1 MSARVLLC
9 GMGGYGENYVKE
21 FLDRD
26 PVVTGSVLA
35 GIADPF
41 AKNSPLYPAVV
52 ERGIPVYDS
61 PEDFFARNRADLTV
75 VSSPIHT
82 HYPYVM
88 SALEHGSN
96 VLTEKPV
103 CFDPDQFSRMT
114 EKSRQTGLF
123 VAVGY
128 QLCFS
133 RDVLAL
139 KKDILDGVYGK
150 PVRMKTI
157 RLMRRDDLYYRR
169 SGWAGAMLCK
179 GEPVYDSPFTNACA
193 HQFQNMVFLLG
204 KEMDDSATTV
214 SCSGI
219 LARIRPDIT
228 NCDTAS
234 LEFRTEEGVVLQY
247 HASHAVDE
255 AKVGPLSAYEF
266 VGGTVIQDDKG
277 FTGHLND
284 GRTIDYTGI
293 DKGERL
299 EKLWES
305 IRCVRE
311 KRLPV
316 CTLKT
321 AFEHTHAVL
330 MAQAMGVTDLSDH
343 AISRMDEKD
352 SVYYTLDGLGNELL
366 NAYAQW
372 RIADINRIK
381 KW

>member
-1 MSARVLLC
+1 METRVLLC

-21 FLDRD
+21 YLERD
-26 PVVTGSVLA
+26 VLGSSLV

-41 AKNSPLYPAVV
+41 AQKSPLYEQVIA
-52 ERGIPVYDS
+52 RGIPIYDS
-61 PEDFFARNRADLTV
+61 MDSFYEQDRADLV
-75 VSSPIHT
+75 IISSPIHT

-88 SALEHGSN
+88 SALDHGSN

-103 CFDPDQFSRMT
+103 CFDPKQFANMMDR
-114 EKSRQTGLF
+114 SRQTGLF

-133 RDVLAL
+133 KDVLAL
-139 KKDILDGVYGK
+139 KRDILDGVYGK

-157 RLMRRDDLYYRR
+157 RLMRRNDVYYGR
-169 SGWAGAMLCK
+169 SSWAGALRCG
-179 GEPVYDSPFTNACA
+179 GELVYDSPFTNACA

-204 KEMDDSATTV
+204 KAMDESATTV
-214 SCSGI
+214 SCKGI
-219 LARIRPDIT
+219 LARIRPNIT

-234 LEFRTEEGVVLQY
+234 LEFVTEDGVILQY

-255 AKVGPLSAYEF
+255 VKVGPLSVYEF
-266 VGGTVIQDDKG
+266 ENGTVEQGADG
-277 FTGHLND
+277 FTGRLCD
-284 GRTIDYTGI
+284 GRVIDYTGL

-305 IRCVRE
+305 VRCVQEGRT
-311 KRLPV
+311 PV

-330 MAQAMGVTDLSDH
+330 MAQEMGVRDLS
-343 AISRMDEKD
+343 SRAVAKKDDKD
-352 SVYYTLDGLGNELL
+352 SVYYTIDGLGSELV

-372 RIADINRIK
+372 RIADIEK
-381 KW
+381 

>member
-1 MSARVLLC
+1 MNTRVLLC

-21 FLDRD
+21 YLERG
-26 PVVTGSVLA
+26 VLGSVLA
-35 GIADPF
+35 GIADPY
-41 AKNSPLYPAVV
+41 AEKSSLYDAVR
-52 ERGIPVYDS
+52 EKGIPIYDS
-61 PEDFFARNRADLTV
+61 MDSFYEKDHADLAV
-75 VSSPIHT
+75 ISSPIHT
-82 HYPYVM
+82 HFPYIM
-88 SALEHGSN
+88 TALGHGSN

-103 CFDPDQFSRMT
+103 CFVPEQYQAMT
-114 EKSRQTGLF
+114 DKSRETGLF

-133 RDVLAL
+133 KDVLAL
-139 KKDILDGVYGK
+139 KKDILDGVYGR

-157 RLMRRDDLYYRR
+157 RLMRRNDIYYSR
-169 SGWAGAMLCK
+169 SGWAGALLCK

-204 KEMDDSATTV
+204 KQMDESVATV

-219 LARIRPDIT
+219 LARVRPGIT

-234 LEFRTEEGVVLQY
+234 LEFMTDDGVVLQY

-255 AKVGPLSAYEF
+255 TKVGPYSVYEF
-266 VGGTVIQDDKG
+266 ENGTVEQDDKG
-277 FTGHLND
+277 FMGRLSD
-284 GRTIDYTGI
+284 GRTIDYTVM

-305 IRCVRE
+305 VRCVQENRV
-311 KRLPV
+311 PV

-321 AFEHTHAVL
+321 AYEHTHAVL
-330 MAQAMGVTDLSDH
+330 MAQEMGVTDLTACAVARKD
-343 AISRMDEKD
+343 DKD
-352 SVYYTLDGLGNELL
+352 SVYYTVDGLGNELV

-372 RIADINRIK
+372 RIADISKSK
-381 KW
+381 KVD

>member
-1 MSARVLLC
+1 METRVLLC

-21 FLDRD
+21 YLERD
-26 PVVTGSVLA
+26 VLGSTLV

-41 AKNSPLYPAVV
+41 AQKSPLYADVMAKN
-52 ERGIPVYDS
+52 IPVYDS
-61 PEDFFARNRADLTV
+61 MDSFYAHDRADLTII
-75 VSSPIHT
+75 SSPIHT
-82 HYPYVM
+82 HFPYVM
-88 SALEHGSN
+88 SALEHGSC

-103 CFDPDQFSRMT
+103 CFDLDQFQKMID
-114 EKSRQTGLF
+114 KSRSTGLF

-133 RDVLAL
+133 KDVLAL
-139 KKDILDGVYGK
+139 KKDIIDGMYGK

-157 RLMRRDDLYYRR
+157 RLMRRNDVYYGR
-169 SGWAGAMLCK
+169 SSWAGAMRCG
-179 GEPVYDSPFTNACA
+179 GELVYDSPFTNACA

-204 KEMDDSATTV
+204 KKMDESATTV
-214 SCSGI
+214 SCKGI
-219 LARIRPDIT
+219 LAKIRPNIT

-234 LEFRTEEGVVLQY
+234 LEFVTEDGVVLQY

-255 AKVGPLSAYEF
+255 AKVGPLSVYEF
-266 VGGTVIQDDKG
+266 ENGTVEQGDSG
-277 FTGHLND
+277 FVGRLND
-284 GRTIDYTGI
+284 GTVKDYTGI

-305 IRCVRE
+305 IRCVQGGRV
-311 KRLPV
+311 PV

-330 MAQAMGVTDLSDH
+330 MAQQMGVRDLS
-343 AISRMDEKD
+343 SRAVSKTDDKGI
-352 SVYYTLDGLGNELL
+352 VYYTIDGLGKELV

-372 RIADINRIK
+372 RIADI
-381 KW
+381 